1 MRKNIKAMAMSI
13 ALILALR
20 GNKVDEEQLSLEAY
34 VDTTNNM
41 G

>member
-20 GNKVDEEQLSLEAY
+20 GNKVDEEQSSLEAY
-34 VDTTNNM
+34 VDTANNM